1 MYFLI
6 DNFLVKHKSILL
18 IETEY
23 WGMDI
28 GGHELL
34 IKVPNRRVKRQR
46 ICKRHAK
53 WHETF
58 T

>member
-1 MYFLI
+1 MI

-18 IETEY
+18 IEAEY